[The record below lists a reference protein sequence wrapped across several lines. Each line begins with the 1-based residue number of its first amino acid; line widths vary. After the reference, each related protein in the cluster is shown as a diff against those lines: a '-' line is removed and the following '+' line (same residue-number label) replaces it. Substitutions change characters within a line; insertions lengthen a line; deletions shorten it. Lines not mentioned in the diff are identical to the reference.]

1 MDSIA
6 FDTHSFVKEL
16 TDAGMPEQQAE
27 VLARTHTMS
36 IDEKLATKQDLREL
50 ELRLKHDLTLRRLH
64 DGGGGRAGHRPREA
78 AVGGRAGRPRAGRG
92 AFRSAVRNDCRPPA
106 MRGTSGTRNQFEEA
120 ARIGGGA
127 PAGLHTGV
135 ET

>member
-36 IDEKLATKQDLREL
+36 IDEKLAAKRDLREL
-50 ELRLKHDLTLRRLH
+50 ELRLKHDLTLRL
-64 DGGGGRAGHRPREA
+64 GSMMV
-78 AVGGRAGRPRAGRG
+78 VG
-92 AFRSAVRNDCRPPA
+92 V
-106 MRGTSGTRNQFEEA
+106 
-120 ARIGGGA
+120 
-127 PAGLHTGV
+127 GLVTALV
-135 ET
+135 KLL